1 MANSRIRVILN
12 GGEITGTSNDG
23 NRIELYIPSGIEF
36 RMEGDWGHGDRLSK
50 REIKDL
56 VNTVV
61 DKVVEKIPSGPAPT
75 TGAIANPIPTTPPA
89 PSAEELEN
97 AYKQGMIDGDRAFRE
112 EVRMNIAANNAA
124 IQEIGKSLQAMTT
137 LLTTM
142 VGSKGPIPAEP
153 APATVKKATK

>member
-1 MANSRIRVILN
+1 MANTRIRVILN

-23 NRIELYIPSGIEF
+23 KRIELYIPSGIEF

-56 VNTVV
+56 VNTCIE
-61 DKVVEKIPSGPAPT
+61 KVVEKIPDGPAPT
-75 TGAIANPIPTTPPA
+75 TGIPTTPPV
-89 PSAEELEN
+89 SASREELEK

-124 IQEIGKSLQAMTT
+124 IQEIGKSISSLTEVITT
-137 LLTTM
+137 
-142 VGSKGPIPAEP
+142 VAEKVPTP
-153 APATVKKATK
+153 APATMKKSSK

>member
-23 NRIELYIPSGIEF
+23 KRIELYIPSGIEF

-56 VNTVV
+56 VDKVV
-61 DKVVEKIPSGPAPT
+61 DKVVEKIPAPA
-75 TGAIANPIPTTPPA
+75 TGIPTTPPA
-89 PSAEELEN
+89 PSAEELET

-112 EVRMNIAANNAA
+112 EVRMNIAANNTA
-124 IQEIGKSLQAMTT
+124 IQEIGKSVAA
-137 LLTTM
+137 LTELVANMAEKAPT
-142 VGSKGPIPAEP
+142 PAEP
-153 APATVKKATK
+153 APATMKKLSK

>member
-56 VNTVV
+56 VNTCIE
-61 DKVVEKIPSGPAPT
+61 KVVEKIPDGPAPT
-75 TGAIANPIPTTPPA
+75 TGIPTAPSS
-89 PSAEELEN
+89 PSAEELET

-124 IQEIGKSLQAMTT
+124 IQEIGKSVAALTELITT
-137 LLTTM
+137 VAEKVPTPAAPTM
-142 VGSKGPIPAEP
+142 KKSSK
-153 APATVKKATK
+153 

>member
-12 GGEITGTSNDG
+12 GGEITGTSDG
-23 NRIELYIPSGIEF
+23 KRIELYIPSGIEF

-56 VNTVV
+56 VNTCI
-61 DKVVEKIPSGPAPT
+61 DKLVEKIPSGPAPT
-75 TGAIANPIPTTPPA
+75 TGAITNPIPTTPPA

-112 EVRMNIAANNAA
+112 EMRVNIAANNAA
-124 IQEIGKSLQAMTT
+124 IQEIGKSINALAQLITT
-137 LLTTM
+137 VAEKVPTPAAPTM
-142 VGSKGPIPAEP
+142 
-153 APATVKKATK
+153 KKASK